1 MGAVHLVQRDNLGE
15 GRLEAGEPA
24 FDHELGHQQDLAVA
38 LGGVRVET
46 LVKRVHLETE
56 RAPLD
61 QSIHR
66 LPRAGRGQG
75 HEERRNRNQS
85 RCAQRA
91 AADGISQA
99 EAEFQPEAVVF
110 FGQIAGNRRIAVEAH
125 VGPPFFFVSLLS
137 RVKTSKCR
145 ARWPV
150 DTCVRVG
157 LARAM

>member
-1 MGAVHLVQRDNLGE
+1 MKLLMGAVHLVQRDNLGE

-66 LPRAGRGQG
+66 LPA
-75 HEERRNRNQS
+75 
-85 RCAQRA
+85 RA
-91 AADGISQA
+91 AATATKRGAI
-99 EAEFQPEAVVF
+99 E
-110 FGQIAGNRRIAVEAH
+110 
-125 VGPPFFFVSLLS
+125 
-137 RVKTSKCR
+137 T
-145 ARWPV
+145 
-150 DTCVRVG
+150 RVG
-157 LARAM
+157 AHKELQQAASRRPKLSSSLRQLFSSAR